1 MIPPEGVDTSLS
13 LSSAPRA
20 KDTVTTPY
28 GTRWARVRGPHNR
41 VKVSGA
47 RKSIPGEGHASC
59 DSGWKVS
66 GARKS
71 IPGKGHA
78 S

>member
-1 MIPPEGVDTSLS
+1 MTPPEGVDTSLS
-13 LSSAPRA
+13 LPSAPRA
-20 KDTVTTPY
+20 RGTVTTSY
-28 GTRWARVRGPHNR
+28 ETRRARVRGPHHR